1 MSNKAELIRGDLLSH
16 IDQALTQTGTF
27 YAVVAF
33 LRVSGL
39 STLMR
44 QLRRF
49 LDAGGEVKLLTGDY
63 LYITEPEALRMLLNL
78 GPNLELRLWRSFG
91 RSFHPKAYLFETD
104 AHAEVIVG
112 SSNLSRSG
120 LTSGVEWNLKV
131 KDAEFNGTDPFSAFL
146 ELFYAESTEPVN
158 PVTIAAYQAERD
170 AQETKAA
177 WREVSEAEENV
188 VEVSPE
194 LPADTDEP
202 AAPDVAWDPRP
213 AQQEAL
219 EALSLSR
226 QEGFSK
232 GLVVLP
238 TGLGKTYLAALF
250 AKEFQRVLF
259 VAHREE
265 ILRQAERTFRAVI
278 PDKSI
283 ARYDGHQREEGGDL
297 VFASVYTLAA
307 KRHRER
313 FNPARFDLIVVD
325 EFHHAAARS
334 YQALMQYFRPQYLLG
349 LTATPDRADNKD
361 VYALCDGNLV
371 YQVSLSEAINRGWLA
386 PFSYFGVADPI
397 DYTQVTWRGTHYD
410 EGELTKAQ
418 LQGRYGDTVVDAWMR
433 YHGQRTLV
441 FCSSRSQSRYL
452 AERLRDAGVR
462 ALHVDGMTTAGE
474 RRRAVSQLF
483 EGAVDVICSVDLFNE
498 GVDIPAVDT
507 ILLAR
512 PTDSMVVFLQ
522 QIGRGLRLTQG
533 KTRCAIIDLVGN
545 YRHVDRRLEALGI
558 ASLTAATRQMAVE
571 GLPKDCEIELDFE
584 VIQLLRQLRRRRSAP
599 KELLRHAYLALK
611 AELGRRPTYLEF
623 HLQSGVDSGLV
634 RKTFHSYVGFLE
646 ALDEL
651 TPDEFR
657 TWERAEG
664 WLNTIERTTM
674 QKSYKMVL
682 LQVMLERGSR
692 WTNAIS
698 ANDAAAPFFEYLHA
712 ARYRHGDV
720 DTQRAFQAPFRPGV
734 VASKIAEMP
743 MHHLAQS
750 APDYFELD
758 DRSMSVRVPADT
770 QADAERIAAWTR
782 EIVEYRLHRYFYER
796 TGT

>member
-1 MSNKAELIRGDLLSH
+1 MSNKAELIRGDLRSH
-16 IDQALTQTGTF
+16 IDQALTRPGTF

-39 STLMR
+39 STLMGP
-44 QLRRF
+44 LRRF
-49 LDAGGEVKLLTGDY
+49 LDTGGEVKLLTGDY

-78 GPNLELRLWRSFG
+78 GPTLELRLWRSFG
-91 RSFHPKAYLFETD
+91 RSFHPKAYLFDTE
-104 AHAEVIVG
+104 AHTEVIVG

-120 LTSGVEWNLKV
+120 LISGVEWNLKV
-131 KDAEFNGTDPFSAFL
+131 QDPEFKGTDPFSAFL

-158 PVTIAAYQAERD
+158 PVTIRAYQAERVS
-170 AQETKAA
+170 QETKGV

-188 VEVSPE
+188 VEIASTLPE
-194 LPADTDEP
+194 GTDEVVR
-202 AAPDVAWDPRP
+202 ADGVWEPRA

-219 EALSLSR
+219 EALRLSH

-238 TGLGKTYLAALF
+238 TGLGKTYLAAF
-250 AKEFQRVLF
+250 YAKDFPRVLF
-259 VAHREE
+259 VAHRDE
-265 ILRQAERTFRAVI
+265 ILRQAERTFRAVM
-278 PDKSI
+278 PDKRVT
-283 ARYDGHQREEGGDL
+283 RYDGHQTDGDV
-297 VFASVYTLAA
+297 VFASVYTLSA

-313 FNPARFDLIVVD
+313 FTPERFDLIVVD

-334 YQALMQYFRPQYLLG
+334 YQALMQYFQPQYLLG

-371 YQVSLSEAINRGWLA
+371 YQVSLSEAINRGWLT
-386 PFSYFGVADPI
+386 PFSYFGIADPI
-397 DYTQVTWRGTHYD
+397 DYTEVTWRGTHYD
-410 EGELTKAQ
+410 EDELIRAQ
-418 LQGRYGDTVVDAWMR
+418 LHDRYGDAVVGAWTR
-433 YHGQRTLV
+433 YHGQRTLI

-452 AERLRDAGVR
+452 AERLRAVGVR
-462 ALHVDGMTTAGE
+462 ALHVDGITSAGE

-483 EGAVDVICSVDLFNE
+483 EGALDVLCSVDLFNE
-498 GVDIPAVDT
+498 GVDIPTVDT

-512 PTDSMVVFLQ
+512 PTDSPVVFLQ
-522 QIGRGLRLTQG
+522 QIGRGLRLAQG
-533 KTRCAIIDLVGN
+533 KTRCVIIDLVGN
-545 YRHVDRRLEALGI
+545 YRHVDRRLKALGI

-571 GLPKDCEIELDFE
+571 ELPKDCEIELDFE
-584 VIQLLRQLRRRRSAP
+584 VIQLLRQLRRRRSP
-599 KELLRHAYLALK
+599 PTELLHHAYMALK
-611 AELGRRPTYLEF
+611 ADLGRRPTYLEF

-634 RKTFHSYVGFLE
+634 RKIFHSYVGFLE

-651 TPDEFR
+651 APQEVR
-657 TWERAEG
+657 TWEQAQG

-682 LQVMLERGSR
+682 LWVMLERGSA
-692 WTNAIS
+692 WIHAIS
-698 ANDAAAPFFEYLHA
+698 AHDAAMPFFAYLHA

-720 DTQRAFQAPFRPGV
+720 DAQRAFWEPFREDV

-750 APDYFELD
+750 APDYFSQQ
-758 DRSMSVRVPADT
+758 DRSMSVHVSAAT
-770 QADAERIAAWTR
+770 QSDLDRIAEWTR

-796 TGT
+796 TVT